1 MFFTLPLGIIFV
13 FYYCHGLTEWLNR
26 DQFAIGECGMPMERA
41 RCPECGSPVGGEGH
55 RAVEGVTRAM
65 DMEG

>member
-1 MFFTLPLGIIFV
+1 
-13 FYYCHGLTEWLNR
+13 
-26 DQFAIGECGMPMERA
+26 MPTERA
-41 RCPECGSPVGGEGH
+41 RCPECGSPVGGEDH